1 MTTGNVFR
9 NVNGTI
15 HLTIGTAGYLLSTSK
30 AAIDLL
36 HRSTDSRV
44 VCWQT
49 LNKNRAFS
57 DEAWVEPSPVWSAKH
72 IGTFEDVAY
81 GYGSLYQA
89 LIPFQAPDR

>member
-1 MTTGNVFR
+1 VLATR
-9 NVNGTI
+9 
-15 HLTIGTAGYLLSTSK
+15 
-30 AAIDLL
+30 
-36 HRSTDSRV
+36 
-44 VCWQT
+44 
-49 LNKNRAFS
+49 NKNRAFS